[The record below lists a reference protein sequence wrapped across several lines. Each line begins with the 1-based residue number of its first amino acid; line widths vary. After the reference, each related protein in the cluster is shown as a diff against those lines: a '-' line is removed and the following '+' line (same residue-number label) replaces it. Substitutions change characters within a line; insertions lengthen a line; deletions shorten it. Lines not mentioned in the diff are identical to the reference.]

1 MQLGREDIFK
11 RTIGN
16 SILQVNSNNGLD
28 SILFHLMTILYP
40 QLNGVYDIDEWLI
53 TWTVWQAV
61 PAFACRGRGKPD

>member
-40 QLNGVYDIDEWLI
+40 QLNGVYDIDE
-53 TWTVWQAV
+53 
-61 PAFACRGRGKPD
+61 